1 MRSLLRPAALLS
13 LALAAIACDCDGGIQ
28 KVDPALSVD
37 TESLD
42 FGLVGVGDAR
52 SQTVRLSALS
62 SADVEITVTFEEPDG
77 PFSLETTAPSFVP
90 GRGEVELSIV
100 LAPGSVDVFVGTL
113 RIESNDPRQRVH
125 RIALSGEGKSPETKV
140 APESLS
146 LSAVACPPGA
156 QSARCSDTQSVT
168 VENVGLV
175 DLLLR
180 HVELRGE
187 GGAAAPANLTLDAPA
202 TARLAPG
209 DSRPIAV
216 RWKPSDSQTPGGQP
230 QDYAAT
236 LVLETNDPLHER
248 VEIPVVARAE
258 PNAAPSACIQVLEVT
273 RRVYE
278 LDQNGR
284 PQTVVRAVPVG
295 EYVDPS
301 RPGALQVKPN
311 MTVALT
317 SRRLDP
323 AEESANPCTV
333 DPEGE
338 TLARGL
344 TYSWTL
350 TEKPGE
356 SRANLSPTAGAQT
369 TFEIDAAGSYEVT
382 FVVTDSLGLTGFQ
395 TVRLNA
401 VPNDDLFVQLTWDG
415 EDATAV
421 DLDLH
426 VVVDAGPDVPGPGS
440 LFCEQDVFFYN
451 PSPEWFEPWAMQPNK
466 PENDPRFLRDDQGGK
481 GRLESTTLAVA
492 PGGSR
497 YRVFVHYYDS
507 VLDPPPA
514 VLPKLKVR
522 VRGQEDVVELEASA
536 PLAAPNEVWGGALIE
551 FPEDETGAERPSVT
565 ALQERSTAEFSQ
577 ITRPLPPCSVL

>member
-1 MRSLLRPAALLS
+1 MRSLLRRAALLS
-13 LALAAIACDCDGGIQ
+13 LALAVIACDCDGGIQ
-28 KVDPALSVD
+28 KVDPALAID

-42 FGLVGVGDAR
+42 FGLVGVGDAL
-52 SQTVRLSALS
+52 SQTVRLSALT
-62 SADVEITVTFEEPDG
+62 SADVEISVTFEEADG
-77 PFSLETTAPSFVP
+77 PFSLDTAAPTFVP

-100 LAPGSVDVFVGTL
+100 LAPVSVDVFVGTL

-125 RIALSGEGKSPETKV
+125 RVALSGEGKSPEMRV

-180 HVELRGE
+180 NVELRGE
-187 GGAAAPANLTLDAPA
+187 GGAAAPANLTLDAPPN
-202 TARLAPG
+202 ARLVPG
-209 DSRPIAV
+209 DRRAIAV

-230 QDYAAT
+230 RSYAAA
-236 LVLETNDPLHER
+236 LVLETNDPLNER

-258 PNAAPSACIQVLEVT
+258 PNAAPSACIEVLQVM
-273 RRVYE
+273 RREYE
-278 LDQNGR
+278 LDSNGR
-284 PQTVVRAVPVG
+284 PKSVEREVPAS

-301 RPGALQVKPN
+301 RPGELQVKPN
-311 MTVALT
+311 MTVTLT
-317 SRRLDP
+317 SQ
-323 AEESANPCTV
+323 PCTL

-338 TLARGL
+338 TLGKGL

-350 TEKPGE
+350 LDKPDE
-356 SRANLSPTAGAQT
+356 SRASLSPAGGAQT
-369 TFEIDAAGSYEVT
+369 TFEIDAAGSYAVT
-382 FVVTDSLGLTGFQ
+382 FVVTDSLGLTGAQ
-395 TVRLNA
+395 TMRLNA
-401 VPNDDLFVQLTWDG
+401 VPDDDLFVQLSWDG
-415 EDATAV
+415 WDSENATAV

-426 VVVDAGPDVPGPGS
+426 LVVDAGPGVPGPGA

-451 PSPEWFEPWAMQPNK
+451 PSPAWFEPWAMLPNK
-466 PENDPRFLRDDQGGK
+466 LENDPRFLRDDQGGK

-497 YRVFVHYYDS
+497 YRVLVHYYDT

-522 VRGQEDVVELEASA
+522 VRGQDEVIELEASA
-536 PLAAPNEVWGGALIE
+536 PLTAPNEVWGGALIE
-551 FPEDETGAERPSVT
+551 FPAAGAEKPTVT